1 MKKILFHLNQ
11 LFLKYRP
18 LLEFI
23 SLISN
28 IATIAFTIWVY
39 FTQHSLEETRSLA
52 NLNNSAHNTV
62 ESFMDS
68 VSQLNIKDTNKE
80 ENIEKVHDFAI
91 ENYNKILIQIS
102 NNEVLKEEQK
112 NLLKDCLFNE
122 KSIAN
127 PQTGLKNVNDIF
139 QSYGGN
145 SSKLEKELFFN
156 YISYIQAITKSNLSK
171 MDEAKK
177 RNQNYCVTYLFI
189 K

>member
-1 MKKILFHLNQ
+1 MALTMQFIPSINILLT
-11 LFLKYRP
+11 
-18 LLEFI
+18 
-23 SLISN
+23 SLIPFSIYIIQN
-28 IATIAFTIWVY
+28 NSD
-39 FTQHSLEETRSLA
+39 QTRSLA
-52 NLNNSAHNTV
+52 NLDNSAHNTV
-62 ESFMDS
+62 ESFMNS
-68 VSQLNIKDTNKE
+68 VSQLNIRDSNKE

-91 ENYNKILIQIS
+91 ENYNKILIQIF

-112 NLLKDCLFNE
+112 NHLKDCLFNE

-145 SSKLEKELFFN
+145 SSELEKELFFN
-156 YISYIQAITKSNLSK
+156 YTAYIPAITKSILSK

-177 RNQNYCVTYLFI
+177 RNQNYCVTHAFI